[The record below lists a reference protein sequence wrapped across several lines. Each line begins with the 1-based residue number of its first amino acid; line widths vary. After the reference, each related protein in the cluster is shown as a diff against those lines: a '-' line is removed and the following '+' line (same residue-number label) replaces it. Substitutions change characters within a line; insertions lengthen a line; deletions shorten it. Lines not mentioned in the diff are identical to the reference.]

1 MKTKKIL
8 FYGLAVLLAGC
19 GPIFS
24 LHPLFTKENIVFDE
38 KLLGTWVEDPN
49 QPEKNLW
56 EFARLEESATDSLLE
71 DFGPAKEMRDNFEKL
86 YRLNVTTKAND
97 KIQKGAVVACL
108 VKLEDRLFL
117 DVFPDKFPSGEQ
129 DVEKLPLLY
138 NAFFFVPVHMFVKVD
153 LAGNQLKL
161 WMTDDEKI
169 AKLFEAEPTAVKYET
184 VDDRP
189 ILTSST
195 KELQAFV
202 LKHAD
207 DERLFT
213 PPLTL
218 TRKTK

>member
-1 MKTKKIL
+1 MTTKKIL
-8 FYGLAVLLAGC
+8 FYGLAILLAGC

-38 KLLGTWVEDPN
+38 KLLGTWAEDPN
-49 QPEKNLW
+49 KPDNAW
-56 EFARLEESATDSLLE
+56 EFTRLDEAGAGTLAQEFKDDLQR
-71 DFGPAKEMRDNFEKL
+71 F
-86 YRLNVTTKAND
+86 YRLNVTAKEENTVRKAS
-97 KIQKGAVVACL
+97 VVACL

-117 DVFPDKFPSGEQ
+117 DVFPDKVPSGEQ

-138 NAFFFVPVHMFVKVD
+138 NAFFFVPVHTFLKVD
-153 LAGNQLKL
+153 LAGNHLKL

-202 LKHAD
+202 LKHAGD
-207 DERLFT
+207 DRLFANE
-213 PPLTL
+213 LTL
-218 TRKTK
+218 LRKSK

>member
-1 MKTKKIL
+1 MRTKEIL

-38 KLLGTWVEDPN
+38 KLLGTWAEDPN
-49 QPEKNLW
+49 KPDNAW
-56 EFARLEESATDSLLE
+56 EFARLDEAGAGALAQEFKDDLKK
-71 DFGPAKEMRDNFEKL
+71 F
-86 YRLNVTTKAND
+86 YRLNVTTREENTVR
-97 KIQKGAVVACL
+97 KGSVVACL

-138 NAFFFVPVHMFVKVD
+138 NAFFFVPVHTFLKVD

-169 AKLFEAEPTAVKYET
+169 VKLFEAEPTAVKYDT
-184 VDDRP
+184 VGDRP

-195 KELQAFV
+195 EELQAFV
-202 LKHAD
+202 RRHAGD
-207 DERLFT
+207 DRLFANEM
-213 PPLTL
+213 TL
-218 TRKTK
+218 LRRAK